1 MLPTTRT
8 NIQCHNDNI
17 DINTRNGAGM
27 SINMRADTNTTM
39 NNISSIM
46 STSCSDYA
54 WEQRGQGELEDRS
67 PLKRT
72 KELSLKLTSPDEHDI
87 ENEPMRTMQRGKSHN
102 FSIDFDDFDI
112 DIECQSETRQEKFE
126 CLRQLDNYYDSR
138 HRNLIQSE
146 MKNVLREQASP
157 PSSPSPSPSLS
168 SSPVKLLQISNSAK
182 NELKP
187 IRRRSS
193 EIRRALFAGNRE
205 SSSTMLF

>member
-27 SINMRADTNTTM
+27 SINMNTNTTM

-54 WEQRGQGELEDRS
+54 WEQRGQGEAEDQS
-67 PLKRT
+67 PLKPT
-72 KELSLKLTSPDEHDI
+72 KELSLKLTSPDERDI
-87 ENEPMRTMQRGKSHN
+87 ENEPMRTMQRGKSHY

-126 CLRQLDNYYDSR
+126 CLRQLDNYYGTR
-138 HRNLIQSE
+138 HRNLIESE

-187 IRRRSS
+187 IRRKSS